1 MCSQE
6 TDLHLKHVI
15 TLFPHSV
22 LCFSVTSACT
32 KLPYCSASKPPTTV
46 SPLHLNRPPA
56 SKFRSS
62 PGHPFFVLRISSA
75 QCHGH
80 FSLETNTSV
89 VLIISPYPSSFG
101 SIRPPTPKHRSSS
114 KATVYPRSF
123 PSSLACLVD
132 ARSPE
137 TDTSGFLLVSLHL
150 PCRAS
155 PSPVALTLN
164 T

>member
-22 LCFSVTSACT
+22 VCFPVTSACT
-32 KLPYCSASKPPTTV
+32 KLPYWSASKPLTTV
-46 SPLHLNRPPA
+46 SPLHLYRPPA

-114 KATVYPRSF
+114 EALGPSRPHWLVWWTCVPQRLTL
-123 PSSLACLVD
+123 PASSLFLSTFRA
-132 ARSPE
+132 AR
-137 TDTSGFLLVSLHL
+137 LLRLL
-150 PCRAS
+150 R
-155 PSPVALTLN
+155 
-164 T
+164 